1 MVRNVNL
8 GQAQLGGYVYL
19 KRGDSFELD
28 INFEYKGIAQNA
40 EFQLDMK
47 QGMLGTRYDC
57 GSNTGAI
64 EAATDWEP
72 RTAKFS
78 FVVPSGV
85 EDEKNDLQLHITAAD
100 GEHDES
106 SWLLSCIWISPEA

>member
-1 MVRNVNL
+1 MVRNINVRGAGL
-8 GQAQLGGYVYL
+8 GAYVYL

-28 INFEYKGIAQNA
+28 ITFDYKGKPQNA

-47 QGMLGTRYDC
+47 QGVLGTKYDC
-57 GSNTGAI
+57 GSDTGAV
-64 EAATDWEP
+64 AGATDWEP

-78 FVVPSGV
+78 FTVPSGV
-85 EDEKNDLQLHITAAD
+85 NDGSQDLQLHITADD

-106 SWLLSCIWISPEA
+106 SWLTDCIWIS

>member
-1 MVRNVNL
+1 MVRDLNVRGARL
-8 GQAQLGGYVYL
+8 GAYVYL

-40 EFQLDMK
+40 TFQLDMR
-47 QGMLGTRYDC
+47 QGLLGTKYDC
-57 GSNTGAI
+57 GSNTGHV
-64 EAATDWEP
+64 EGAADWEP

-85 EDEKNDLQLHITAAD
+85 KDGSQDLQLHITAAD

-106 SWLLSCIWISPEA
+106 SWLTDCIWIS

>member
-1 MVRNVNL
+1 MVRNLNVKGAGL
-8 GQAQLGGYVYL
+8 GAYVYL

-40 EFQLDMK
+40 TFQLDMK
-47 QGMLGTRYDC
+47 QGLYGTRYDC
-57 GSNTGAI
+57 GSNTGAVK
-64 EAATDWEP
+64 EATDWEP

-85 EDEKNDLQLHITAAD
+85 NDGSQDLQLHITMAD

-106 SWLLSCIWISPEA
+106 SWLTDCIWIS

>member
-1 MVRNVNL
+1 MLRNLNVRGSRL
-8 GQAQLGGYVYL
+8 GDYVYL

-28 INFEYKGIAQNA
+28 ITFDYKGKPQNA

-47 QGMLGTRYDC
+47 QGLYGTRYNC
-57 GSNTGAI
+57 GSNTGSVQ
-64 EAATDWEP
+64 EAADWEP

-85 EDEKNDLQLHITAAD
+85 NDGSQDVQLHITAAD

-106 SWLLSCIWISPEA
+106 SWLTDCIWIS